1 MENVNEIPEEEYKP
15 FDLVEKIYDMMRYGH
30 PILRN
35 FPRRERHLADTID
48 QKMDE
53 LLEYAIIIQKKY
65 YKQTTLREIDTTLAV
80 LRRFVRLAQDE
91 QYFNH
96 SGNQKKVAPPLTKEQ
111 YEVWS
116 RYMREVGNL
125 IGGCMKSPNMK

>member
-1 MENVNEIPEEEYKP
+1 MEEEKTGEEYKP
-15 FDLVEKIYDMMRYGH
+15 FELLEKIYDMMRYGH

-65 YKQTTLREIDTTLAV
+65 YKQTTLREADTTLAV

-91 QYFNH
+91 RYFNH
-96 SGNQKKVAPPLTKEQ
+96 DGGKKRVAPPLTKAQ
-111 YEVWS
+111 YEEWS
-116 RYMREVGNL
+116 NYLRDIGNL
-125 IGGCMKSPNMK
+125 LGGCMKSDKM

>member
-1 MENVNEIPEEEYKP
+1 MEEIYQDEEKNEPKP
-15 FDLVEKIYDMMRYGH
+15 FELVEKIYDMMRYGH

-48 QKMDE
+48 TKMDE
-53 LLEYAIIIQKKY
+53 LLEYAIVIQKKY
-65 YKQTTLREIDTTLAV
+65 YKQTTLREIDTTLAT

-96 SGNQKKVAPPLTKEQ
+96 SGNKNRVAPPLTKQQ

-116 RYMREVGNL
+116 EYMRDIGCL
-125 IGGCMKSPNMK
+125 IGGCMKSAKM